1 MNNCESDRVKV
12 WRVIRQ
18 TNDDLLEQYTD
29 LYNKLEELLNQLL
42 LCCEDKND
50 LLQEILNQLDVLIQ
64 NLIDCCEAIKDKL
77 DIIIDIL
84 VDPYPESLWRWE
96 VQWHDHICYIEDD
109 SIPPESWEVEYDDH
123 TCVNVPDDY
132 YPPAWTVQYDDYI
145 CVEMEP
151 PIPDEEWEVAYD
163 DYICYYEESFPS
175 EETWEVKYD
184 NYTCEQVIEIGEGFT
199 VQYDD
204 YICVALDDTDPWWV
218 TGYEVQYDDYTCQFG
233 WECDVEGHLVDITE
247 DEVIIDCD
255 GEWLDYTC
263 VIETIPVTTTTT
275 PAEVT
280 TTTTEEVVATTT
292 TTELATTTTTTTTIA
307 PITTTTTTTICQRPT
322 GLTNYLFVEYYQTSV
337 GDRVYFESDRDLAI
351 YGICHYSL
359 CEPQVSLGGI
369 LSQVAA
375 LEIGEIVYFRTWLT
389 DCSVLQ
395 DGYYLVNEIPKAAF
409 IIQIVNGYIVSK
421 EWYVCIECP
430 ETSTTTT
437 TSTSSSTTTTTEEV
451 VVTTT
456 TTEEVIVTTTTTDIP
471 KILNALDFERSINR
485 VSGPCTPIV
494 YDSPSTLWFQFSDSD
509 GASLTAIRIESLPE
523 KGTLTKG
530 VFGIITEGDILNYP
544 SDFSAGIFYHVD
556 EDTAPYADIIG
567 FNVKTDG
574 DWSTNIGTLS
584 FNVSNCGIICGY
596 GLLYNWYAVDD
607 IRNVSNTGWRVS
619 SVDDWQT
626 MRAYLGD
633 TFSGA
638 SISVSGGKLKET
650 GLVYWASPNTGATN
664 ESGFNGRG
672 SSTRYNDG
680 TFDLLKYSANFW
692 TSGTGELGTYYIYT
706 LSRASDDTGYGN
718 FDAIDEYNVKNRG
731 ISIRL
736 VKESTTLSHG
746 QTGTYTGNDGT
757 VYQTICIGTQEWL
770 AENLRE
776 TRYRNGDIIPEVTD
790 NAEWAALTT
799 GALCAYGNDWSNAC
813 MEKPD
818 YY

>member
-280 TTTTEEVVATTT
+280 TTTT
-292 TTELATTTTTTTTIA
+292 
-307 PITTTTTTTICQRPT
+307 
-322 GLTNYLFVEYYQTSV
+322 
-337 GDRVYFESDRDLAI
+337 
-351 YGICHYSL
+351 
-359 CEPQVSLGGI
+359 
-369 LSQVAA
+369 
-375 LEIGEIVYFRTWLT
+375 
-389 DCSVLQ
+389 
-395 DGYYLVNEIPKAAF
+395 
-409 IIQIVNGYIVSK
+409 
-421 EWYVCIECP
+421 
-430 ETSTTTT
+430 
-437 TSTSSSTTTTTEEV
+437 
-451 VVTTT
+451 
-456 TTEEVIVTTTTTDIP
+456 DIP

-494 YDSPSTLWFQFSDSD
+494 YDSPSTLWFPFSDSD

>member
-395 DGYYLVNEIPKAAF
+395 DGYYLVNEIPEAAF

-456 TTEEVIVTTTTTDIP
+456 TTELATTTTT
-471 KILNALDFERSINR
+471 LEQTTTTTSSSTTSTTTINE
-485 VSGPCTPIV
+485 T
-494 YDSPSTLWFQFSDSD
+494 
-509 GASLTAIRIESLPE
+509 
-523 KGTLTKG
+523 
-530 VFGIITEGDILNYP
+530 
-544 SDFSAGIFYHVD
+544 
-556 EDTAPYADIIG
+556 
-567 FNVKTDG
+567 
-574 DWSTNIGTLS
+574 
-584 FNVSNCGIICGY
+584 ICGY